1 MSRTSTKTW
10 LITGC
15 SSGFGRALAEAVL
28 ARGDRVMLTARDP
41 ERLGELAARYPK
53 QARAMALDV
62 TKTGEAHAV
71 VEATAQ
77 AFGGIDVLV
86 NNAGFGLV
94 GAVEEMAPDEYRPMF
109 ETNLFGLI
117 EMTRAALPVMRL
129 KAGGRIVQFSS
140 VGGFTGRRGFGLYN
154 AAKFAVEGLSEAL
167 AEEVKPFGM
176 SVIIVEPGAFRTEFL
191 GRSIG
196 VARTRI
202 AAYDV
207 TSGQARDY
215 RETNSG
221 RQAGDPKRGV
231 EVIIRA
237 VDASNPPLRLPLGPD
252 AHRRIRA
259 KLIQVA
265 SDLDTWDGVATAT
278 NHSA

>member
-1 MSRTSTKTW
+1 MSRLSTKTW

-41 ERLGELAARYPK
+41 ERLAELAARYPK

-62 TKTGEAHAV
+62 TKPADAHAV

-117 EMTRAALPVMRL
+117 EVTRAALPVMRR
-129 KAGGRIVQFSS
+129 KNCGRIVQFSS
-140 VGGFTGRRGFGLYN
+140 VGGFTGRSGFGLYN

-167 AEEVKPFGM
+167 ADEVKPFGM

-196 VARTRI
+196 IARTRI
-202 AAYDV
+202 AAYDAI
-207 TSGQARDY
+207 SGQARDY

-221 RQAGDPKRGV
+221 KQAGDPKRGA

-237 VDASNPPLRLPLGPD
+237 VDAANPPLRLPLGAD

-259 KLIQVA
+259 KLTQVA
-265 SDLDTWDGVATAT
+265 SDLDSWEGIATAT
-278 NHSA
+278 DHVA